1 LIFAE
6 PRLLEQMDIKV
17 FVDTPDDIRFIR
29 RLRRDLAE
37 RGRTVESV
45 IEQYIATVRPMHM
58 QFVEPSKRHAD
69 VIIPEGGHNLVS
81 IDLLSGK
88 IRREAGQCFINCW
101 RSTLSEDFESLIEAA
116 KGARL
121 QSVAPFSNFQVG
133 AAVRT
138 ANGKVYTGC
147 NVESASYGL
156 TVCAERVAIWK
167 ALSEGERQFTE
178 LAVVADTVTLTP
190 PCGTC
195 RQIIWEFARDA
206 AIVFAN
212 LNGESEEFHIA
223 DLLPRAFDARF
234 LKKK

>member
-1 LIFAE
+1 
-6 PRLLEQMDIKV
+6 M
-17 FVDTPDDIRFIR
+17 
-29 RLRRDLAE
+29 
-37 RGRTVESV
+37 
-45 IEQYIATVRPMHM
+45 
-58 QFVEPSKRHAD
+58 
-69 VIIPEGGHNLVS
+69 
-81 IDLLSGK
+81 
-88 IRREAGQCFINCW
+88 
-101 RSTLSEDFESLIEAA
+101 SEDFESLIEAA
-116 KGARL
+116 KRARL

-133 AAVRT
+133 AAVKT

-178 LAVVADTVTLTP
+178 LAVVADTETLTP

-212 LNGESEEFHIA
+212 LTGESEKFHIA

-234 LKKK
+234 LQRSNEIRE